1 MADKVNISGF
11 IDALAIFIKQ
21 KRVKAR
27 EVDNIGDEQRKKA
40 DLSQA
45 RKYPI
50 QVHSF
55 ITTWKAKGDNKK
67 QVQYKHQTMQC
78 VFEWQKSKEDWQYDY
93 VQIQKWP
100 TRAKNS

>member
-40 DLSQA
+40 DLS
-45 RKYPI
+45 
-50 QVHSF
+50 
-55 ITTWKAKGDNKK
+55 
-67 QVQYKHQTMQC
+67 
-78 VFEWQKSKEDWQYDY
+78 
-93 VQIQKWP
+93 
-100 TRAKNS
+100 